1 MLRSL
6 YYSLPSSLRFT
17 ARRLWYAPIDIID
30 RLSGRRDKLT
40 PPKGLIFTGGGDF
53 KAQGLKFLTFFRQLG
68 GLQAHHHVLDVGSGM
83 GRMAIPLLRYLNEQ
97 GSYDGIDIV
106 KDGID
111 WCQDNITAE
120 RSDFRF
126 HHSDIYND
134 LYNTGG
140 AIPGHEYEFP
150 FDNETFNFTFL
161 TSVFTHMLKDEV
173 EQYIKEISRTL
184 KPGGICFATFF
195 VINEEALASMNTSGI
210 HFPFE
215 KDGFYVMNE
224 KVETANVGYP
234 EEYIT
239 SLAAANGMEID
250 RIHFGKW
257 CNRKEFTDFQDFVI
271 MRKKTDA

>member
-17 ARRLWYAPIDIID
+17 ARRLWYAPVDLLD
-30 RLSGRRDKLT
+30 RLSGKRDKLT

-53 KAQGLKFLTFFRQLG
+53 KAQGDKFLTFFRQLG
-68 GLQAHHHVLDVGSGM
+68 GLEPHHQVLDIGSGM

-106 KDGID
+106 KNGIT
-111 WCQDNITAE
+111 WCNDHITAE
-120 RSDFRF
+120 RGNFRF

-140 AIPGHEYEFP
+140 TVQGFDYVFP
-150 FDNETFNFTFL
+150 FKDNSFNFTFL
-161 TSVFTHMLKDEV
+161 TSVFTHMLKEEV
-173 EQYIKEISRTL
+173 EQYFKEISRTL
-184 KPGGICFATFF
+184 KPGGVCFATFF
-195 VINEEALASMNTSGI
+195 VINEESLSLMTNAGI

-239 SLAAANGMEID
+239 SLAAANDMEVD
-250 RIHFGKW
+250 RIHYGKW
-257 CNRKEFTDFQDFVI
+257 CNRKEFTDFQDFVV
-271 MRKKTDA
+271 MRKKTHA